1 MRSIAPRSIT
11 ARPIAPRSVA
21 ARFVAARFVAAGLA
35 ALALAA
41 AAQPAEAGN
50 KRLSQSYSY
59 TVGDDIATRTAGF
72 FRVVAGLEASTLVY
86 YDRKAQCIVSYI
98 VGSAEDVASA
108 KREIEGFV
116 SAVKEYVL
124 PYAKG
129 QHGIDLSENDVTL
142 IYFNDGGDGSP
153 FELVRR
159 ENGQYKAAAE
169 APGDL
174 KE

>member
-1 MRSIAPRSIT
+1 MMRSIT
-11 ARPIAPRSVA
+11 ARSI
-21 ARFVAARFVAAGLA
+21 AAGLA

-41 AAQPAEAGN
+41 VAQPAEAGN

-59 TVGDDIATRTAGF
+59 TVGDDVATRTGGL

-86 YDRKAQCIVSYI
+86 YDRKEQNVVAYI
-98 VGSAEDVASA
+98 VGSAEDVAGA

-124 PYAKG
+124 PYAKS
-129 QHGIDLSENDVTL
+129 QHGLALSENDVTL

-153 FELVRR
+153 FEIVRR

-169 APGDL
+169 PPGDL

>member
-1 MRSIAPRSIT
+1 MMRPVTARSIA
-11 ARPIAPRSVA
+11 AVVA
-21 ARFVAARFVAAGLA
+21 AVSI
-35 ALALAA
+35 AA
-41 AAQPAEAGN
+41 AANPAEAGN

-59 TVGDDIATRTAGF
+59 TVGDDVATRTAGL

-86 YDRKAQCIVSYI
+86 YDRKEQCLVAYI
-98 VGSAEDVASA
+98 VGSAADITGA

-124 PYAKG
+124 PYAKS
-129 QHGIDLSENDVTL
+129 QHGIALAENDVTL

-153 FELVRR
+153 FEMVRR
-159 ENGQYKAAAE
+159 ENGQYKTAPE
-169 APGDL
+169 SPGDL

>member
-1 MRSIAPRSIT
+1 MMRSIAPRSVT
-11 ARPIAPRSVA
+11 ARFI
-21 ARFVAARFVAAGLA
+21 AAGLA

-41 AAQPAEAGN
+41 APPAEGGN

-59 TVGDDIATRTAGF
+59 MVGDDVATRTAGF

-86 YDRKAQCIVSYI
+86 YDRKAQNIVAYI
-98 VGSAEDVASA
+98 VGSAEDVAGA

-124 PYAKG
+124 PYAKS
-129 QHGIDLSENDVTL
+129 QHGMALSENDVTL
-142 IYFNDGGDGSP
+142 IYFNDGGEGAP
-153 FELVRR
+153 FEVVRR

-169 APGDL
+169 PPGDL

>member
-1 MRSIAPRSIT
+1 MMRSIAPRSIT
-11 ARPIAPRSVA
+11 ARSIPGRSIA
-21 ARFVAARFVAAGLA
+21 ARSIATGFVALA
-35 ALALAA
+35 VTVGAL
-41 AAQPAEAGN
+41 PAEGGN

-59 TVGDDIATRTAGF
+59 TVGDDVATRTAGL

-86 YDRKAQCIVSYI
+86 YDRKEQNIVSYI
-98 VGSAEDVASA
+98 VGSAEDVAAA

-124 PYAKG
+124 PYAKS

-142 IYFNDGGDGSP
+142 IYFNDGGDGPP

-159 ENGQYKAAAE
+159 ENGQYKTAPE
-169 APGDL
+169 PPGDL
-174 KE
+174 RE

>member
-1 MRSIAPRSIT
+1 MKR
-11 ARPIAPRSVA
+11 A
-21 ARFVAARFVAAGLA
+21 ARFLAAGLA

-41 AAQPAEAGN
+41 VVQPAEGGN
-50 KRLSQSYSY
+50 KRLSQPYSY
-59 TVGDDIATRTAGF
+59 TVGDDVATRTAGL

-86 YDRKAQCIVSYI
+86 YDRKEQNLVSYI
-98 VGSAEDVASA
+98 VGSAEDVPAA

-124 PYAKG
+124 PYAKS
-129 QHGIDLSENDVTL
+129 QHGIALSENDVTL

-159 ENGQYKAAAE
+159 ENGEYKV
-169 APGDL
+169 APEPAGDM

>member
-1 MRSIAPRSIT
+1 MMRSIAPRSVT
-11 ARPIAPRSVA
+11 ARFI
-21 ARFVAARFVAAGLA
+21 AAGLA

-41 AAQPAEAGN
+41 APPAEGGN

-59 TVGDDIATRTAGF
+59 MVGDDVATRTAGF

-86 YDRKAQCIVSYI
+86 YDRKEQNIVAYI
-98 VGSAEDVASA
+98 VGSAEDVAGA

-124 PYAKG
+124 PYAKS
-129 QHGIDLSENDVTL
+129 QHGMALSENDVTL
-142 IYFNDGGDGSP
+142 IYFNDGGEGAP
-153 FELVRR
+153 FEVVRR

-169 APGDL
+169 PPGDL

>member
-1 MRSIAPRSIT
+1 MRPITARSIAAGIT
-11 ARPIAPRSVA
+11 ARSI
-21 ARFVAARFVAAGLA
+21 AAGLA
-35 ALALAA
+35 VLSLSAA
-41 AAQPAEAGN
+41 AVPAEGGN

-59 TVGDDIATRTAGF
+59 MVGDDIATRTAGF

-86 YDRKAQCIVSYI
+86 YDRKEQNIVSYI
-98 VGSAEDVASA
+98 VGSAEDVAAA
-108 KREIEGFV
+108 KRELEGFV

-124 PYAKG
+124 PYAKS
-129 QHGIDLSENDVTL
+129 QHGIALSENDVTL

-159 ENGQYKAAAE
+159 ENGQYKTAPE
-169 APGDL
+169 PPGDM